1 MIVKDERST
10 RETSRLER
18 ELGRLSFTSSTS
30 SVTIVSL
37 SSGLEQS
44 VDNVEFSPSARR
56 GQHHL
61 ETPEIPTSRRELR
74 EGRVS

>member
-1 MIVKDERST
+1 MIVKDEGST

-44 VDNVEFSPSARR
+44 VDNVEFTPSTA
-56 GQHHL
+56 GAN
-61 ETPEIPTSRRELR
+61 TISRRRKFLPQGGNSR
-74 EGRVS
+74 EGGVS